1 MNFLLLLLLA
11 AEPRVEMSEPRLVAA
26 GPADE
31 DRWGRWQ
38 FPVLETAHGGKLLLF
53 VHVEQDSAASYG
65 KARKTYVSGDQG
77 KTWREDRQAADGAF
91 GLKLKNGDWF
101 RTDTVAATPASE
113 IPLPKQVAERVS
125 YKTPFQLYLM
135 RELPE
140 TMRRIFFQRYRGGAW
155 KAESQTVDDAHA
167 LRYVT
172 GGLMPQ
178 IWWGD
183 MKLLKDGTLLAL
195 TYPYYHDS
203 QPVPFTSSASYVSKD
218 HGRSWAKTGHILY
231 EEADRRRDG
240 FTEPALE
247 VLPDGRLLAALRTTD
262 GNGVGP
268 MYRSWSADRGKT
280 WSPPEAFTDT
290 GVLPRLLQLAN
301 GVLVLSS
308 GRPGVD
314 LRFSRD
320 AGKTWSEPLKLVPV
334 PDPAKPQADSCG
346 YTSLVPL
353 GRDRFLIAYS
363 WFTPPTGQKSIY
375 VREVQV
381 SAGR

>member
-1 MNFLLLLLLA
+1 ML
-11 AEPRVEMSEPRLVAA
+11 EPRVELGEARLVAA
-26 GPADE
+26 GPATE
-31 DRWGRWQ
+31 KRWGRWQ
-38 FPVLETAHGGKLLLF
+38 FPSLEQGPGGKLLLF
-53 VHVEQDSAASYG
+53 VHVEADSAASYG
-65 KARKTYVSGDQG
+65 MARKVYVSSDRGR
-77 KTWREDRQAADGAF
+77 TWKEDPQAVASAY
-91 GLKLKNGDWF
+91 GLRLRNGEWL

-113 IPLPKQVAERVS
+113 IALPEKVAERVS
-125 YKTPFQLYLM
+125 YRTPFQLYRM
-135 RELPE
+135 RELPVSL
-140 TMRRIFFQRYRGGAW
+140 RQIFFQRFRQGAW
-155 KAESQTVDDAHA
+155 NAEHQTLDDPHA

-183 MKLLKDGTLLAL
+183 MKAMRDGTLTAL
-195 TYPYYHDS
+195 TYPYYHD
-203 QPVPFTSSASYVSKD
+203 QQETPYTSVASYESRDAGK
-218 HGRSWAKTGHILY
+218 RWAKVGHILY
-231 EEADRRRDG
+231 AEADRRRDG

-247 VLPDGRLLAALRTTD
+247 RLKDGSLFAVLRTTD

-268 MYRSWSADRGKT
+268 MYRSWSRDLGRT
-280 WSPPEAFTDT
+280 WSAPEAFTDT
-290 GVLPRLLQLAN
+290 GVLPRLLQLDN

-320 AGKTWSEPLKLVPV
+320 GGRTWTGPERLIPV
-334 PDPAKPQADSCG
+334 PDPQKTQADSCG

-375 VREVQV
+375 VREVRV
-381 SAGR
+381 R

>member
-1 MNFLLLLLLA
+1 MNFLLFLMLA
-11 AEPRVEMSEPRLVAA
+11 AEPRVEIGEPRLVVA

-31 DRWGRWQ
+31 HRWGRWQ
-38 FPVLETAHGGKLLLF
+38 FPVLEAAPGGKLLLF

-65 KARKTYVSGDQG
+65 KARKTYLSGDQG
-77 KTWREDRQAADGAF
+77 KTWREDPQAANGAF
-91 GLKLKNGDWF
+91 GLKLKNGDWL
-101 RTDTVAATPASE
+101 RTDTVAATPASS

-140 TMRRIFFQRYRGGAW
+140 SMRRIFFQRYQGGAW
-155 KAESQTVDDAHA
+155 KPESQILDDAHA

-203 QPVPFTSSASYVSKD
+203 QPVPFTSSASYMSKD

-231 EEADRRRDG
+231 NEADRRRDG

-247 VLPDGRLLAALRTTD
+247 VLPDGRLLAVLRTTD
-262 GNGVGP
+262 GNGIGP
-268 MYRSWSADRGKT
+268 MYRSWSADQGKT
-280 WSPPEAFTDT
+280 WSPPEVFTET

-314 LRFSRD
+314 LRFSHD
-320 AGKTWSEPLKLVPV
+320 AGKTWTKPHTLVPV
-334 PDPAKPQADSCG
+334 PDPTKPQADSCG
-346 YTSLVPL
+346 YTSLLPL
-353 GRDRFLIAYS
+353 GKDRFLITYS
-363 WFTPPTGQKSIY
+363 WFAPPTGQKSIY
-375 VREVQV
+375 VRDVKV
-381 SAGR
+381 TAGQ